1 MNPSHLTLKPI
12 ARAAAAALVLASIA
26 AHAQQEQ
33 RVEITGSSIKRV
45 ASETALPVQVIRRED
60 IEKSGVTTAAELLKN
75 ISASAAQLTDGAS
88 ISDNTG
94 GQRGFNGANL
104 RGLGVSSTLVLL
116 NGRRMAN
123 FASPGDSAGVD
134 LNSIPAGAI
143 QRVEVLK
150 DGASAIYGT
159 DAIGGVIN
167 FITRQDY
174 QGVDIGAYAMR
185 TQDGGAGK
193 TTGTISAGLGNIAKD
208 RFNVF
213 GVLDVQK
220 LDPLRSTQRDFIQE
234 RPLASTVPF
243 YLSSRPY
250 PGNIRLQSNTTRRA
264 AQLAAVNAA
273 GYTFSGGPFNQRT
286 INFSAPTCN
295 PPASVYTTVIGTQ
308 ACGYDYMA
316 DTEIYPRSDKVSFLG
331 RGVFQINADTQV
343 FAELLKSTAKTKY
356 VLSPNPTTLTGVT
369 WSQINSYL
377 PRPVTEAN
385 NYTFDIRFRATEA
398 GNRSNEVA
406 SDATR
411 VVLGL
416 SGSLGKDW
424 DYTVAIN
431 KADNSTKDRYVNG
444 YFKFAEF
451 DAGVRTGSINPFGP
465 SSAAGKTLIE
475 SLRIDDVARQ
485 SKGSTEAVDGKI
497 TGSLAELPGGSLGV
511 AVGVELRRESQDF
524 TPSALLI
531 SNNIAGDRRAS
542 LGNTP
547 DPTIIATSNSRNI
560 VSAYGELSAPLSK
573 QLELQ
578 AALRFDKYDKIGSTV
593 NPKLGVRWQPST
605 KVLVRGSAG
614 TGFRA
619 PSFSELYRPTVNG
632 TSPAFIEDSLLG
644 FDQWPTTKQANPELK
659 PEKSKQFSLGIVVE
673 PVRDVSLSVDYWN
686 IRKTDV
692 ISDLY
697 EKTILA
703 NPTRYAA
710 YITRDAF
717 DTPTVLLKKEN
728 QGKLQTSGIDVELNY
743 RGAAT
748 SVGRFGANFSGTYIM
763 EYKRQFGALE
773 PLVSNL
779 GQFLNDQVIQ
789 RWRHRISADWSA
801 GDFGL
806 TLGNTYFSGYTDDGY
821 LPNTAPAKVKA
832 YSLFDLS
839 GSWAVSKQLQ
849 LRAGV
854 SNLLNTEPPYSNQ
867 SYYFLST
874 YDPTY
879 TDPRGRSFYASL
891 KYSFR

>member
-1 MNPSHLTLKPI
+1 MNHSHLTLKPI
-12 ARAAAAALVLASIA
+12 ARAAAAALMLASIA

-497 TGSLAELPGGSLGV
+497 TGSLVELPGGSLGV

-717 DTPTVLLKKEN
+717 DTPTVLLRKEN

-891 KYSFR
+891 TYSFR

>member
-1 MNPSHLTLKPI
+1 MNHSHLTLKPI

-398 GNRSNEVA
+398 GNRSNEVT

-497 TGSLAELPGGSLGV
+497 TGSLVELPGGSLGV

-717 DTPTVLLKKEN
+717 DTPTVLLRKEN

>member
-1 MNPSHLTLKPI
+1 MNHSHLTLKPI
-12 ARAAAAALVLASIA
+12 ARAAAAALMLASIA

-377 PRPVTEAN
+377 PRPITEAN

-398 GNRSNEVA
+398 GNRSNEVT

-497 TGSLAELPGGSLGV
+497 TGSLVELPGGSLGV

-717 DTPTVLLKKEN
+717 DTPTVLLRKEN